1 MRVCNV
7 NLLLLFLLHTLKEST
22 IYACFLVFL
31 LWEKKLSHYPNRN
44 FLFQCQED
52 NIPWARVTSCTV
64 VYWGPTLG
72 PLPSAHRTRALP
84 FPLEAACPFL
94 PWLPG
99 YHPGLPLCHFLPS
112 LHTLYRCLLQH
123 PLLIWNISY
132 LLLRISETWPG
143 SQTKVFPIYIPQSPC
158 HNTQPHGEANWLSS
172 QTYKGGLEHSTQ

>member
-1 MRVCNV
+1 MSLVKGTVCCYIRNESLQRQPAAAV
-7 NLLLLFLLHTLKEST
+7 SATHFERINNLCLFP
-22 IYACFLVFL
+22 CFSSLG
-31 LWEKKLSHYPNRN
+31 KKLSHYPNRN

-94 PWLPG
+94 PRLPG
-99 YHPGLPLCHFLPS
+99 YHPGLPLRHFLPS

-123 PLLIWNISY
+123 PLLI
-132 LLLRISETWPG
+132 
-143 SQTKVFPIYIPQSPC
+143 
-158 HNTQPHGEANWLSS
+158 
-172 QTYKGGLEHSTQ
+172 